1 MNNPS
6 FITMKK
12 VANLIYVVV
21 LLLISFT
28 GKAQTD
34 SSKYGLDSAECVKNL
49 SLFNEYYKQG
59 AMTDAFEP
67 WKWVFEHCPASSK
80 NIYVRGG
87 GMLNHFILNEKDS
100 SKKRAYLNTLLSMYD
115 QRIRY
120 FGEEAFVLG
129 EKGLTLYD
137 NATSIQDKK
146 DALQLLKESV
156 SKGGNQTGPILLYR
170 YFQLNTELYNLKL
183 VTKEDILDL
192 YDQLGSIIDYNLEN
206 NSPDAAD
213 YEKSRNNIETFFGPF
228 ATCED
233 LINIY
238 SPRLKTNPDDK
249 ILLKK
254 IVNLFERK
262 KCLDAPVY
270 LEATEKLY
278 KEEPSAASA
287 ASLARM
293 YAAKGN
299 YTRATGLY
307 SDAIDLDSSLSKKAL
322 YNLELAELNLYK
334 LKNYQQ
340 ARTYAQR
347 AISLRNGW
355 GRPYIMIGDIYIAA
369 ASSCGDDDFKKA
381 AVYWAAV
388 DKYQYAKSIDPLV
401 SEDANKRIVTYS
413 KYFPDKEAV
422 FFRSLKD
429 GASFVIDYCWINET
443 TTIRIR

>member
-238 SPRLKTNPDDK
+238 SPRLKTNP
-249 ILLKK
+249 
-254 IVNLFERK
+254 
-262 KCLDAPVY
+262 
-270 LEATEKLY
+270 
-278 KEEPSAASA
+278 
-287 ASLARM
+287 M
-293 YAAKGN
+293 
-299 YTRATGLY
+299 TR
-307 SDAIDLDSSLSKKAL
+307 
-322 YNLELAELNLYK
+322 
-334 LKNYQQ
+334 
-340 ARTYAQR
+340 
-347 AISLRNGW
+347 
-355 GRPYIMIGDIYIAA
+355 
-369 ASSCGDDDFKKA
+369 
-381 AVYWAAV
+381 
-388 DKYQYAKSIDPLV
+388 
-401 SEDANKRIVTYS
+401 
-413 KYFPDKEAV
+413 
-422 FFRSLKD
+422 FF
-429 GASFVIDYCWINET
+429 
-443 TTIRIR
+443 